1 MAQKKNRDRLSLAIA
16 ALTIDRTR
24 LARPVSLLLASLRR
38 RHHMVA
44 MVAVVTPPMMAMMAP
59 VVMVVVTMMM
69 MMVVAVSVHFG
80 RHGRRNQQR
89 SADNDRRE
97 DFQHSYSPGST
108 WG

>member
-59 VVMVVVTMMM
+59 VV
-69 MMVVAVSVHFG
+69 VAVSVHFG

>member
-1 MAQKKNRDRLSLAIA
+1 
-16 ALTIDRTR
+16 
-24 LARPVSLLLASLRR
+24 
-38 RHHMVA
+38 
-44 MVAVVTPPMMAMMAP
+44 
-59 VVMVVVTMMM
+59 
-69 MMVVAVSVHFG
+69 VHFG

>member
-1 MAQKKNRDRLSLAIA
+1 
-16 ALTIDRTR
+16 
-24 LARPVSLLLASLRR
+24 
-38 RHHMVA
+38 MVA

-69 MMVVAVSVHFG
+69 MVVVAVSVHFG

-97 DFQHSYSPGST
+97 DFQNSYSPGST

>member
-1 MAQKKNRDRLSLAIA
+1 
-16 ALTIDRTR
+16 
-24 LARPVSLLLASLRR
+24 
-38 RHHMVA
+38 
-44 MVAVVTPPMMAMMAP
+44 MAP

-69 MMVVAVSVHFG
+69 MVVVAVSVHFG